1 MIMDNFFYNEIYIPT
16 PFWRAACD
24 GKWRGMVLTDTH
36 PQQSPQDHPRFT
48 HKLSPTTRKF
58 LKRTLWWFLWVWEVT
73 DFSDFCSYS
82 DFQLSSLFIH
92 RKLQMGA
99 GMLFVHL
106 GESRSWSRLWVWAA
120 ILLSSELQTFSS
132 AAKWVQLGRCNWRR
146 SVGVRHWL
154 QLLRTLRV
162 LTRAHHHPASQ
173 HPSSYP
179 SSTHTHTHISIY
191 PPHAHTNIYI

>member
-1 MIMDNFFYNEIYIPT
+1 MTSGLRGQMTRHGVDKHTPT
-16 PFWRAACD
+16 TKPSRSP
-24 GKWRGMVLTDTH
+24 KVH
-36 PQQSPQDHPRFT
+36 PQVVTHNQKVPQENALVIFMSLGGHRFFRFVLVFRFSALFT
-48 HKLSPTTRKF
+48 FYPQETPNGSRNAVCSFGRDLILISLGMSSDPFKLRASN
-58 LKRTLWWFLWVWEVT
+58 
-73 DFSDFCSYS
+73 
-82 DFQLSSLFIH
+82 LFI
-92 RKLQMGA
+92 
-99 GMLFVHL
+99 
-106 GESRSWSRLWVWAA
+106 
-120 ILLSSELQTFSS
+120 SS
-132 AAKWVQLGRCNWRR
+132 KMGRCNWRR